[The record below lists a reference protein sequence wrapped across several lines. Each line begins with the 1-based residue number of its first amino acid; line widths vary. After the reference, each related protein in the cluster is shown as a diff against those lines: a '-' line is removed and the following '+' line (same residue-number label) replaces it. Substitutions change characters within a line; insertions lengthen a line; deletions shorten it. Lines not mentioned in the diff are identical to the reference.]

1 MNIQER
7 VEYYLNNI
15 NDPIY
20 NNINNINN
28 IKNIYLNKNER
39 FEPNQLKIL
48 NFDLLL
54 NQVNYI
60 NKHQNFIMYGITIY
74 NILKKLINNDNT
86 FLNKLFLLRWGDCH
100 KNIDQYNNE
109 ITIPYFT
116 KTRRIDNKN
125 GILLNFN
132 YNRHWGDIPNVK
144 HQDIN
149 FKDKINK
156 LVWRGT
162 TTGEGND
169 SFSFENNRLL
179 CVKKYFN
186 HDKCNIGFSQKVQ
199 NVSIDNKYLKNNMS
213 IKEQLKYKYILSI
226 EGNDVASGLKWQL
239 YSNSVVFMR
248 KPKIVSWAMEDK
260 LEPYIHYI
268 PIKDDFSDLIEQIEY
283 ADKNYDK
290 CLNIIKNANKFIEQ
304 FLDQKKEELIHFLVI
319 KKYFNLINI
328 IK

>member
-1 MNIQER
+1 MDILER

-15 NDPIY
+15 NDDISI
-20 NNINNINN
+20 NNINNIN
-28 IKNIYLNKNER
+28 LNKNLYLKKKER
-39 FEPNQLKIL
+39 FEPNELKIL

-54 NQVNYI
+54 NQLNAI
-60 NKHQNFIMYGITIY
+60 NKHPNFILYGITIY
-74 NILKKLINNDNT
+74 NTLKKFVDKDNT
-86 FLNKLFLLRWGDCH
+86 FINKLFLLRWGDCH

-116 KTRRIDNKN
+116 KTRRIDNKT
-125 GILLNFN
+125 GIILNFN
-132 YNRHWGDIPNVK
+132 YNRHWGNIVNVK
-144 HQDIN
+144 GVDID

-156 LVWRGT
+156 VVWRGT

-169 SFSFENNRLL
+169 SFSIENNRLL

-186 HDKCNIGFSQKVQ
+186 NGKCNIGFSQKVQ
-199 NVSIDNKYLKNNMS
+199 NVSIDNKYFKNNMS

-304 FLDQKKEELIHFLVI
+304 FLDEKKEKAIHFLVI
-319 KKYFNLINI
+319 KKYFELISKI
-328 IK
+328 